1 MTNSSPD
8 LERQARKL
16 LDHRMHRTPNP
27 VLPEHERLSDLAL
40 AYAVQD
46 AGDDILRRSTGWKFI
61 GYKIAGTNPA
71 SRAHLK
77 IEAPFFGR
85 LYDGMTS
92 VSPAFVA
99 DTGFL
104 RVHEPE
110 IALEM
115 GRDLDLAEAPFDAA
129 RIAAATAAV
138 MPAIEIIGT
147 PFTPWAQAGAAN
159 LVADNAAHGHW
170 IMGKPLANWSGV
182 DLMDGTVTLSIDGE
196 VKATGKGRNVDNG
209 AFGATAWL
217 ANVLA
222 EKGRALKR
230 GDYITTGSVTAP
242 IPVEPGQH
250 VVADFGPLG
259 SIELRIGTR

>member
-1 MTNSSPD
+1 MADSFRE
-8 LERQARKL
+8 LERHARKL

-27 VLPEHERLSDLAL
+27 VLPEHERLSDLAW

-46 AGDDILRRSTGWKFI
+46 AGDGILRQSTGWKCI

-92 VSPAFVA
+92 VSPALVA

-115 GRDLDLAEAPFDAA
+115 ARDLGLAEAPFDAA

-138 MPAIEIIGT
+138 LPAIEIIGT

-170 IMGKPLANWSGV
+170 IRGKPLRDWSGLDV
-182 DLMDGTVTLSIDGE
+182 MDGAVTLSIDGK

-209 AFGATAWL
+209 PFGAAAWL
-217 ANVLA
+217 ANALA

-259 SIELRIGTR
+259 RIELHVGAP